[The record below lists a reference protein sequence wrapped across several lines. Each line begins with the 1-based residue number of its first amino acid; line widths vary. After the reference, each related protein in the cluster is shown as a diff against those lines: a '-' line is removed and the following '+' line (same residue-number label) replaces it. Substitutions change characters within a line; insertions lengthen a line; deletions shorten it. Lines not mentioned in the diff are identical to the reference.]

1 MNVKLRVEEVRP
13 LIKAPIDQMAKVV
26 APLAERARLVM
37 PTPQVGVGYMQWN
50 LPGSGWRPFSSADP
64 ETKSLIAE
72 EFKKRRQTL
81 LESLPGNDTVKSA
94 IARVPSEDFIYF
106 RENEEGMD
114 ICLVAWGYRFLETP
128 TVTDLD
134 TYITRVHMQNVRI
147 GFLWDGNVLPS
158 FSFRLA
164 GFPRETGE
172 DGYFYVDNP
181 LLVGKQF
188 KVATLS
194 GREWDLRVEEGKE
207 EYLYDLTRTATV
219 VASVTKDGAP
229 LGNVVCSMHFGDLS
243 RELVCDASGHAE
255 TVIALPVGPDGEL
268 LPEQP
273 ECVVAFEDQTESQ
286 VPYDGAVLRYTLSL
300 KTPEPEP
307 EPEPE
312 VKPVPV
318 VEDVPAAQVEYQKIP
333 MFALGTNLLFDLA
346 ITPNFSFEVPVGQ
359 HWSILGEYT
368 FPWWVTR
375 DNSRAWQMIKLD
387 QGVRYYFGHKNMNNP
402 MDIFQ
407 GHFLG
412 AQVGMGYYD
421 VEPHHNGWQGEG
433 IIGGLEYGYA
443 WRLGECWR
451 MEAFAAVGAVFFDYR
466 YYMANENDSKLMYK
480 YNGSYSV
487 WPLPTKAGVAIKYIF
502 NRKEQR

>member
-312 VKPVPV
+312 PVPPVRPEPKPDPVPV
-318 VEDVPAAQVEYQKIP
+318 TVHLLDYAGSPLPDMPFILKTKNGDLSLKTDGNGTCAVSPELLVDGEKIRVNFTVTPEYQ
-333 MFALGTNLLFDLA
+333 AA
-346 ITPNFSFEVPVGQ
+346 
-359 HWSILGEYT
+359 H
-368 FPWWVTR
+368 
-375 DNSRAWQMIKLD
+375 
-387 QGVRYYFGHKNMNNP
+387 
-402 MDIFQ
+402 DI
-407 GHFLG
+407 H
-412 AQVGMGYYD
+412 D
-421 VEPHHNGWQGEG
+421 P
-433 IIGGLEYGYA
+433 
-443 WRLGECWR
+443 R
-451 MEAFAAVGAVFFDYR
+451 
-466 YYMANENDSKLMYK
+466 KK
-480 YNGSYSV
+480 K
-487 WPLPTKAGVAIKYIF
+487 TK
-502 NRKEQR
+502 R